1 MRIGSLGLIHS
12 RDMRAIVIAK
22 PGGPEVL
29 ELREVPTP
37 APSRGEVRVRV
48 RATAVNRADLL
59 QRLGVYPAPPGSPPD
74 IPGLEI
80 AGEVDAIGEDVT
92 ELAVG
97 DRVFGLVGGG
107 GYAEQVTAHAR
118 SLARMPEGMSFTD
131 AAAVPE
137 AFVTAWDAMVDQARL
152 SSGETVLVHAVGSGV
167 GTAAIQIA
175 RAIGARTLGTA
186 RTPDKLERARPLG
199 LDEGIVALDG
209 KFSDEVRKRTAGRGV
224 DVVVELVGGA
234 YVAQDVT
241 CLAHKGRI
249 VVVGA
254 MAGAQADLNLAILM
268 HKRGE
273 IRGTMLR
280 SRPLEEKILA
290 ARAFER
296 HVVPLFAR
304 GALRPIVDRVLPLA
318 KAGEAHTVMQ
328 SNETFGKVVLEIA

>member
-1 MRIGSLGLIHS
+1 
-12 RDMRAIVIAK
+12 MRAIVIAK

-29 ELREVPTP
+29 ELREVTTP

-48 RATAVNRADLL
+48 RATAINRADLL
-59 QRLGVYPAPPGSPPD
+59 QRLGMYPAPPGSPPD

-80 AGEVDAIGEDVT
+80 AGEVDAVGDDVT
-92 ELAVG
+92 ELGVG

-107 GYAEQVTAHAR
+107 GYAEYVTAHAR
-118 SLARMPEGMSFTD
+118 SLARVPEGMSLTD

-137 AFVTAWDAMVDQARL
+137 AFVTAWDAMVDQAEL
-152 SSGETVLVHAVGSGV
+152 GAGETVLVHAVGSGV

-175 RAIGARTLGTA
+175 RAIGARSLGTA
-186 RTPDKLERARPLG
+186 RTADKLQRARPLG
-199 LDEGIVALDG
+199 LDEGMVPDGG

-234 YVAQDVT
+234 YVAQDIA
-241 CLAHKGRI
+241 CLAPQGRI

-254 MAGAQADLNLAILM
+254 MAGPQVEINLPLLM
-268 HKRGE
+268 RQRGV
-273 IRGTMLR
+273 IRGTTLR

-296 HVVPLFAR
+296 HVVPLLAR
-304 GALRPIVDRVLPLA
+304 GTLRPIVDRILPLA
-318 KAGEAHTVMQ
+318 RAGEAHQVMQ
-328 SNETFGKVVLEIA
+328 SNETFGKVVLEV